1 MTKQEI
7 RKEEEHSSLLRLSSL
22 SGLKKNKI
30 IDSYLEILLLTF
42 RLSKVSSIETSTINN
57 LKEDLVNDI
66 LALNAKLNA
75 LKQYDEKGR
84 YGYLKLDLD
93 KEGVT
98 HSEYVYTIIAWAFL
112 GKGKI
117 ENSDNK

>member
-7 RKEEEHSSLLRLSSL
+7 RKEEEHASLLRLSSL
-22 SGLKKNKI
+22 SGLEKNKI

-75 LKQYDEKGR
+75 LKQYDEKDILR
-84 YGYLKLDLD
+84 
-93 KEGVT
+93 
-98 HSEYVYTIIAWAFL
+98 SQ
-112 GKGKI
+112 
-117 ENSDNK
+117 